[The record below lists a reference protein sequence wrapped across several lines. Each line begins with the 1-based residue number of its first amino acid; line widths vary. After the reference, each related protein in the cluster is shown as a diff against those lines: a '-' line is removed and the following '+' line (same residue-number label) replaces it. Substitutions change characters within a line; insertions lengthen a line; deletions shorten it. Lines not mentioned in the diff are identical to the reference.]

1 MVRDTNRDEFR
12 FSELAKMDHAELMNQ
27 KTQFKYGVN
36 PDQFK
41 YKVIAQKCHWFLRS
55 ETTFISGSF
64 DCVHLEHEVNTI
76 LRKVK
81 PYTISGAQAL
91 IDEFRTPYADFNLMG
106 VTDFM
111 LEFLDLHIE
120 TQADSS
126 FDDKL
131 CLYIILIYG
140 LDQVRKSLEFGLTKH
155 KCCNLC
161 SSCGLQHESFHA

>member
-1 MVRDTNRDEFR
+1 
-12 FSELAKMDHAELMNQ
+12 MDHVELMNQ
-27 KTQFKYGVN
+27 KTQFKYGVS

-41 YKVIAQKCHWFLRS
+41 YKIMGQKCHWFLRS

-64 DCVHLEHEVNTI
+64 DFVDLEREIDLT
-76 LRKVK
+76 LRKIK

-106 VTDFM
+106 VTNFM

-120 TQADSS
+120 TQTDPS

-131 CLYIILIYG
+131 CLYIILTYG
-140 LDQVRKSLEFGLTKH
+140 LDQIRHSFQAAETKH

-161 SSCGLQHESFHA
+161 SSCGIKHESFHC